1 MIDERAFT
9 KACKE
14 TLEVLENVDDN
25 EYNKIPINFISFLKE
40 NADMDYSTNINF
52 DEDFEKQ
59 ELLPE
64 TIDLLAYIYRKYL
77 CDEQEK
83 IAFDKA
89 MHENEQRYQE
99 KLAKEYSIDFFSNN
113 KQEKIEENNLDNKL
127 PVKYSENFLKKVI
140 RYIKNKINIIKKAG
154 T

>member
-40 NADMDYSTNINF
+40 NADMDYRVIINF
-52 DEDFEKQ
+52 NESFEKQ

-64 TIDLLAYIYRKYL
+64 TIDLLAYIYRRFL
-77 CDEQEK
+77 C
-83 IAFDKA
+83 
-89 MHENEQRYQE
+89 NE
-99 KLAKEYSIDFFSNN
+99 SN
-113 KQEKIEENNLDNKL
+113 
-127 PVKYSENFLKKVI
+127 
-140 RYIKNKINIIKKAG
+140 A
-154 T
+154 